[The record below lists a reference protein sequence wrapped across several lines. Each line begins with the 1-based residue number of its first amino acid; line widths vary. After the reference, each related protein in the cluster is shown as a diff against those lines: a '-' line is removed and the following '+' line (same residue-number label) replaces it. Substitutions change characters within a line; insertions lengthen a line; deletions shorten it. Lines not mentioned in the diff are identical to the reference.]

1 MARNIKT
8 FHQLRQQATKK
19 RMKQKQQQY
28 KENTTR
34 LYPTN
39 RPQNKFKKYQG
50 MIIKISSY
58 LNKTA

>member
-19 RMKQKQQQY
+19 RMMQKQQQY

-39 RPQNKFKKYQG
+39 RPQNNSKRIKAELLKFQV
-50 MIIKISSY
+50 
-58 LNKTA
+58 T